1 MFVDDDGEIKA
12 VVEVDEPE
20 TVLEASV
27 VVVDELGV
35 EKDIFVIEV

>member
-1 MFVDDDGEIKA
+1 MCVDDDGEIKA
-12 VVEVDEPE
+12 VVEVEESE

-35 EKDIFVIEV
+35 E